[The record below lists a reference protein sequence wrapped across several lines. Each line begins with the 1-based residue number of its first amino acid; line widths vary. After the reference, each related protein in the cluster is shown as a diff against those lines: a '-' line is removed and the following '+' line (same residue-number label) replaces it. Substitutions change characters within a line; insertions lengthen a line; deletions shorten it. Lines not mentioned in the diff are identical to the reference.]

1 MPRLNEI
8 FKDLKIPD
16 EVQVGLKPKP
26 HQLEDAIKAVGWQRS
41 ANFSE
46 VGTGKSLVSYLWIMH
61 KLYSGKKGLVV
72 MPPPLIAQYHRNF
85 GVITGHPF
93 TSERLHSDLK
103 KRHKI
108 MDQWDKDGWPDV
120 LLMGHQ
126 MFYKYRKSLK
136 AYMAMVFDEAHVLS
150 NPATNAFQGT
160 YQLLFTRNMDFLEMT
175 ATPCTTELRSAYG
188 HIRLKT
194 PEAYN
199 SLDHFDRLHT
209 LWQVGAPHKT
219 PAGYR
224 DIPVIEAHLNNK
236 AVRRRQDEVLDLKQP
251 NLIEHW
257 VELEYKHAEV
267 YRTLLEQRILE
278 LGDEILVARNQQAL
292 RQMALQLITNIEK
305 FSDVMLDDQPL
316 ENLRE
321 IINHVGDEKVAVFC
335 NFQDTVR
342 KIEREFKHLNPAL
355 VYGPSDVQANVDK
368 FNNDPSCKLIIL
380 NYQSGGAGF
389 NLQDVCRYVV
399 FFEPTGSPGMLV
411 QALGRVQRQG
421 QESLVIAWIF
431 RYAATISSKLL
442 SKAFSRASDIKEVMD
457 DDVSFIDYLT
467 RQ

>member
-1 MPRLNEI
+1 
-8 FKDLKIPD
+8 
-16 EVQVGLKPKP
+16 
-26 HQLEDAIKAVGWQRS
+26 
-41 ANFSE
+41 
-46 VGTGKSLVSYLWIMH
+46 
-61 KLYSGKKGLVV
+61 
-72 MPPPLIAQYHRNF
+72 
-85 GVITGHPF
+85 
-93 TSERLHSDLK
+93 
-103 KRHKI
+103 
-108 MDQWDKDGWPDV
+108 
-120 LLMGHQ
+120 